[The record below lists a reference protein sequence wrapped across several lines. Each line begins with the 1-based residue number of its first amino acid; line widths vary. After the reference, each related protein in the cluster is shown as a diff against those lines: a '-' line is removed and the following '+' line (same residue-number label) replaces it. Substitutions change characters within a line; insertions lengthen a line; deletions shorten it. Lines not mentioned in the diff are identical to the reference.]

1 MFDALGDKLQAILG
15 GLRSRGKLDE
25 ETISKAMREI
35 RLALLEADVNLA
47 VVKEFT
53 ASVKERALGQE
64 VMKSLTPGQQ
74 VVKIVH
80 EELAEIMGSAD
91 SRLAF
96 TGRPPTVI
104 LLAGL
109 QGSGKT
115 TAAAKLALMLRKDG
129 KSPALVAAD
138 LQRPAAISQL
148 EQLGKQIQIPVYSS
162 ERSDPVAAAK
172 LGLEQARSQGRD
184 VVIVDTAGRLQIDE
198 ELMAELEQVHKAVK
212 PTNVLLVLDSMTG
225 QQAVDVALA
234 FQERIAFDG
243 VLLTKLDGD
252 ARGGAA
258 LSVRAV
264 TGKPIKFASVGE
276 KLDQL
281 EVFHPDRMA
290 SRILGMGDVLTLIE
304 KAEAV
309 STEDEQKEMEARMM
323 AGEMNFDDFLA
334 SYRMMRKMGSM
345 KSLIGMLPGV
355 GKQLKDVD
363 VDEREMARV
372 EAIIL
377 SMTPRER
384 RLPHVIDGS
393 RRLAHRGRQ
402 RDDGSAGQPAA
413 ERPQADAEDDEAAQQ
428 GQDARAARNGRAAL
442 GTEKERYGSSHEV
455 DAGRLQ
461 EEPDLPRRGGRLA
474 LAARRQVH
482 RHRGAVQPAAR
493 AVADRVRR
501 GQGQGLALEGRSALA
516 AGRAPA
522 QSQEHRVV
530 STVSAPAD
538 LVLFLAK
545 KIVEDPEAVRVE
557 EIDSDGDLLLRL
569 HVAEG
574 DRGKVIGR
582 RGRMVQSLRTLAR
595 AAGARS
601 DRRVLLEIAE

>member
-1 MFDALGDKLQAILG
+1 MFDALGDKLQAVLG
-15 GLRSRGKLDE
+15 GLRSRGKLDD

-53 ASVKERALGQE
+53 ASVRERALGQE
-64 VMKSLTPGQQ
+64 VTKSLTPGQH

-80 EELAEIMGSAD
+80 EELTEIMGSAD

-96 TGRPPTVI
+96 SGRPPTVI

-198 ELMAELEQVHKAVK
+198 ELMTELEHVHKAVK

-264 TGKPIKFASVGE
+264 TGKPIKLASVGE

-290 SRILGMGDVLTLIE
+290 SRILGMGDVLSLIE

-309 STEDEQKEMEARMM
+309 TTEDEQKEMEARMM

-334 SYRMMRKMGSM
+334 SYRMMQKMGSM

-355 GKQLKDVD
+355 GQQLKDVD
-363 VDEREMARV
+363 VDERELARV

-384 RLPHVIDGS
+384 KLPHMIDGS
-393 RRLAHRGRQ
+393 RRQ
-402 RDDGSAGQPAA
+402 RIAAGSGTTV
-413 ERPQADAEDDEAAQQ
+413 QQ
-428 GQDARAARNGRAAL
+428 VNQL
-442 GTEKERYGSSHEV
+442 
-455 DAGRLQ
+455 
-461 EEPDLPRRGGRLA
+461 
-474 LAARRQVH
+474 
-482 RHRGAVQPAAR
+482 
-493 AVADRVRR
+493 
-501 GQGQGLALEGRSALA
+501 LEGRKQMAKMMKSMGSGKMPSLP
-516 AGRAPA
+516 GAPA
-522 QSQEHRVV
+522 PMASGKPRP
-530 STVSAPAD
+530 SATRKSSSKRKRK
-538 LVLFLAK
+538 AK
-545 KIVEDPEAVRVE
+545 R
-557 EIDSDGDLLLRL
+557 
-569 HVAEG
+569 
-574 DRGKVIGR
+574 
-582 RGRMVQSLRTLAR
+582 
-595 AAGARS
+595 
-601 DRRVLLEIAE
+601 